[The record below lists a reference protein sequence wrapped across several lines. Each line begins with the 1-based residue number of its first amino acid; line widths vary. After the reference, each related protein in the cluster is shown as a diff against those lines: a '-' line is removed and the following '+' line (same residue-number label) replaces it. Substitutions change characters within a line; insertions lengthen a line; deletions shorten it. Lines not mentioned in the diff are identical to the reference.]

1 MSQNKEL
8 PLVVCSVDGAL
19 LGQHGRL
26 LACDELTIRLY
37 CAMGGQFSALTYR
50 TPQGLEA
57 LFPGKNRIGPSA
69 CCGGSLVYS
78 PASGLVTYAARL
90 EEGAARAAVRD
101 ALDQFPEISAQII
114 HANGKVYVP
123 RGNPY
128 LHAHLREESIGCI
141 MAELEDISA
150 PWVQV
155 RFHGSTAAV
164 AQLEAYLSE
173 RSYVGCA
180 LHSIR
185 PGCLVMSREEA
196 TPQTAFLRLCALQK
210 VPPED
215 AVFIA
220 SDKEDLPVMEL
231 AGKSLAVADA
241 ADEVRYRAAKILW
254 PSRDGGVGEY
264 LYSLL
269 K

>member
-1 MSQNKEL
+1 M
-8 PLVVCSVDGAL
+8 
-19 LGQHGRL
+19 
-26 LACDELTIRLY
+26 
-37 CAMGGQFSALTYR
+37 
-50 TPQGLEA
+50 
-57 LFPGKNRIGPSA
+57 
-69 CCGGSLVYS
+69 
-78 PASGLVTYAARL
+78 
-90 EEGAARAAVRD
+90 
-101 ALDQFPEISAQII
+101 
-114 HANGKVYVP
+114 
-123 RGNPY
+123 
-128 LHAHLREESIGCI
+128 
-141 MAELEDISA
+141 
-150 PWVQV
+150 QV

-180 LHSIR
+180 LHGIR

-196 TPQTAFLRLCALQK
+196 TPQAAFLRLCALQK

-215 AVFIA
+215 AMFIA
-220 SDKEDLPVMEL
+220 SGREDLPVMEL

-241 ADEVRYRAAKILW
+241 PDEVRHRAAKILW

>member
-37 CAMGGQFSALTYR
+37 CAMGGRFSALTYR

-57 LFPGKNRIGPSA
+57 LFPGKNRIGPSV

-101 ALDQFPEISAQII
+101 ALDQFPEVSAQII

-128 LHAHLREESIGCI
+128 LHAQRRKVKDFFIKFTKKSHSADFLTQQTLDFVLHRLLGGLAEMHTHDIGCL
-141 MAELEDISA
+141 ADL
-150 PWVQV
+150 
-155 RFHGSTAAV
+155 
-164 AQLEAYLSE
+164 LSD
-173 RSYVGCA
+173 
-180 LHSIR
+180 
-185 PGCLVMSREEA
+185 SR
-196 TPQTAFLRLCALQK
+196 
-210 VPPED
+210 
-215 AVFIA
+215 A
-220 SDKEDLPVMEL
+220 S
-231 AGKSLAVADA
+231 
-241 ADEVRYRAAKILW
+241 
-254 PSRDGGVGEY
+254 GGVGCGIVH
-264 LYSLL
+264 S
-269 K
+269 KSSCK

>member
-1 MSQNKEL
+1 M
-8 PLVVCSVDGAL
+8 
-19 LGQHGRL
+19 
-26 LACDELTIRLY
+26 
-37 CAMGGQFSALTYR
+37 TYR

-196 TPQTAFLRLCALQK
+196 TPQAAFLRLCALQK

-241 ADEVRYRAAKILW
+241 SDEVRYRAAKILW

>member
-37 CAMGGQFSALTYR
+37 CAMGGRFSALTYR
-50 TPQGLEA
+50 TPQGLET
-57 LFPGKNRIGPSA
+57 LFPGKNRIGPSV

-101 ALDQFPEISAQII
+101 ALDQFPEVSAQII
-114 HANGKVYVP
+114 HANGNVYVP

-150 PWVQV
+150 PLGAGALP
-155 RFHGSTAAV
+155 RKHGSRSPAGS
-164 AQLEAYLSE
+164 LSE
-173 RSYVGCA
+173 RAQLCGLCPARHSARVPGDEPGRGHAAGGVFAALRLAEGAAGGCYVYCV
-180 LHSIR
+180 R
-185 PGCLVMSREEA
+185 PGGSSGYGIGR
-196 TPQTAFLRLCALQK
+196 
-210 VPPED
+210 
-215 AVFIA
+215 
-220 SDKEDLPVMEL
+220 KE
-231 AGKSLAVADA
+231 S
-241 ADEVRYRAAKILW
+241 
-254 PSRDGGVGEY
+254 GGCGCPG
-264 LYSLL
+264 
-269 K
+269 

>member
-1 MSQNKEL
+1 
-8 PLVVCSVDGAL
+8 
-19 LGQHGRL
+19 
-26 LACDELTIRLY
+26 
-37 CAMGGQFSALTYR
+37 
-50 TPQGLEA
+50 
-57 LFPGKNRIGPSA
+57 
-69 CCGGSLVYS
+69 
-78 PASGLVTYAARL
+78 
-90 EEGAARAAVRD
+90 
-101 ALDQFPEISAQII
+101 
-114 HANGKVYVP
+114 
-123 RGNPY
+123 
-128 LHAHLREESIGCI
+128 

-150 PWVQV
+150 SWVQV

-180 LHSIR
+180 LHGIR

-196 TPQTAFLRLCALQK
+196 TPQAAFLRLCALQK

-215 AVFIA
+215 AMFIA
-220 SDKEDLPVMEL
+220 SGREDLPVMEL

-241 ADEVRYRAAKILW
+241 PDEVRHRAAKILW